1 MNKGKLSLEIVT
13 PDGDVLKESLVEQV
27 VFRRKEKKI
36 ELGSE
41 VAIYPLHGSALVRIP
56 IAPVRYRVS
65 RRTYYLAVAGGFVE
79 VKGGRVLV
87 VTPRFELM
95 DPEEANPRARAK
107 RTAEAW
113 REEILKFREAM
124 IGYSL

>member
-1 MNKGKLSLEIVT
+1 MNKGKLSLQIVT
-13 PDGDVLKESLVEQV
+13 PDGDVLKEGLAEQV
-27 VFRRKEKKI
+27 VFRRKEKRI

-41 VAIYPLHGSALVRIP
+41 VAIYPLHGPALIRIP
-56 IAPVRYRVS
+56 IAPVRYRAN
-65 RRTYYLAVAGGFVE
+65 RRTYHLAVAGGFAE
-79 VKGGRVLV
+79 VKRRRVLV

-95 DPEEANPRARAK
+95 DPEKPNPRARAK